1 MSTGLLEQR
10 VNYPNTQYEYGYG
23 KGGSV
28 DVNGNSRKEIDC
40 SHLLHLMLKD
50 AGYTIPYLSTSQLA
64 TETTHF
70 DTVALANV
78 QPGDIAL
85 WLGNGLY
92 HTGVVESFGVM
103 RDRGE
108 FFGSQSSTGPKST
121 RFGKGAPFWP
131 MPHKYLRPKS
141 EFRTGAQ
148 SDSAASAPVAESP
161 KAEVKPTLNFEY
173 PIRNSGGQQ
182 FTDAEDLF
190 ALLEKESSGH
200 YLLGKHGFWHG
211 GIHFSET
218 SAPQCVRQQPVRC
231 IADGEVVAYR
241 LNKDYLQS
249 TYSGSAQCSNLR
261 YSTSFCLVRHTYYS
275 PPNTASGANK
285 DKQNSLVFY
294 SLYMHLLPYDRYAP
308 EEEKAPPRVKVVAGD
323 WPARNVPMDEP
334 NSEVLGMI
342 PNGTEFMILEERNSA
357 DGKYR
362 FSKGRIA
369 KGKVASKKEGDEVW
383 FVSQENGQ
391 PIKNSAGKQRLQEVP
406 PQERQRPGYWQGK
419 VRATVTT
426 AGGVKVRRAPTGNK
440 GGPQVAPNQV
450 LCPGSVVEFQSDKVL
465 WLQLENGKNYP
476 MAECTFVPGQGGL
489 KGEGTLPATFWIC
502 VEDTGKGKMVNRD
515 AIIPDRFDSVV
526 TLKTAIKAGDPV
538 GYMGLYETP
547 TASGGRNGKHQIH
560 IEVFTGDA
568 QLQAFLDNQA
578 KLEDGRKY
586 LRLPANTELAD
597 RSVLEAKQSLLPA
610 KGHKL
615 QHEHVVSLDKSPIA
629 KDSKGQEW
637 YQVTVLENRQS
648 ITGLV
653 KKTTNS
659 SSDLE
664 VICQYDLK
672 KLGFRIVEEQN
683 RNSDGFLDKENIP
696 AFFKELYNEID
707 GLGDGNGE
715 VNPQELATALRDP
728 GLRERWSRL
737 VAFHPSEW
745 KEKSSAAKWSRLD
758 ELLKKNPELLR
769 HEKERID
776 ELTFLDE
783 IGELQGSPAI
793 YHFHPIA
800 FISGVRRASPILKGN
815 LTKREFVR
823 LVHDAALR
831 EEQRSGV
838 PAGITTAQAILETGY
853 GRAVPSD
860 IETGEYSYNLF
871 GIKAHGH
878 PDYVSVWTHEEVNG
892 ARVKIIDKFRSYE
905 SFEESIR
912 GRTEFFKKNQRYKE
926 LLGSNDSFLWAD
938 KLQEKGYATDS
949 KYANKLK
956 EIIKQWDL

>member
-1 MSTGLLEQR
+1 M
-10 VNYPNTQYEYGYG
+10 
-23 KGGSV
+23 
-28 DVNGNSRKEIDC
+28 GNN
-40 SHLLHLMLKD
+40 L
-50 AGYTIPYLSTSQLA
+50 
-64 TETTHF
+64 
-70 DTVALANV
+70 N
-78 QPGDIAL
+78 
-85 WLGNGLY
+85 
-92 HTGVVESFGVM
+92 HTGVVESVGVM

-108 FFGSQSSTGPKST
+108 FFGSQSSTGPKSA

-131 MPHKYLRPKS
+131 MPHQYLRPKL

-148 SDSAASAPVAESP
+148 SGPEASAPEAESP
-161 KAEVKPTLNFEY
+161 KAGVKPTLNFEY
-173 PIRNSGGQQ
+173 PIRKGSGQQ
-182 FTDAEDLF
+182 FTDSEELF

-200 YLLGKHGFWHG
+200 YLLGNHGFWHG

-249 TYSGSAQCSNLR
+249 TYSGNTQCSNLH

-275 PPNTASGANK
+275 PPNTTNGANK
-285 DKQNSLVFY
+285 NKQNSLVFY

-342 PNGTEFMILEERNSA
+342 PNGTEFTILEERNSA

-369 KGKVASKKEGDEVW
+369 KGKVASQKEGDEVW
-383 FVSQENGQ
+383 FARLENGQ

-426 AGGVKVRRAPTGNK
+426 AGGAKVRSAPTGDK

-450 LCPGSVVEFQSDKVL
+450 LCPGSVVEFQSNKVL
-465 WLQLENGKNYP
+465 WLRLEDGKNYP

-489 KGEGTLPATFWIC
+489 KGGGTLPATFWIC

-547 TASGGRNGKHQIH
+547 TASGGRNSRHQIH

-597 RSVLEAKQSLLPA
+597 HSVLEAKQSLLPA
-610 KGHKL
+610 KGYKL
-615 QHEHVVSLDKSPIA
+615 QHEHVVALDKSPIA

-653 KKTTNS
+653 KKPTSS

-683 RNSDGFLDKENIP
+683 SNSDGFLDKDNTP
-696 AFFKELYNEID
+696 AFFKDLYNEID
-707 GLGDGNGE
+707 GLGDSNGE
-715 VNPQELATALRDP
+715 VSPQELATALRDP
-728 GLRERWSRL
+728 GLRERWRNF
-737 VAFHPSEW
+737 VALHPTEW
-745 KEKSSAAKWSRLD
+745 RAKSSDPKWQRLNTLLSSNQ
-758 ELLKKNPELLR
+758 ELLK
-769 HEKERID
+769 HEQDRID
-776 ELTFLDE
+776 NLVFWSEL
-783 IGELQGSPAI
+783 SPADLPNAT
-793 YHFHPIA
+793 YHFHPFA
-800 FISGVRRASPILKGN
+800 FIAKFMDKNTEDDSIYLARTI
-815 LTKREFVR
+815 
-823 LVHDAALR
+823 
-831 EEQRSGV
+831 
-838 PAGITTAQAILETGY
+838 Y
-853 GRAVPSD
+853 G
-860 IETGEYSYNLF
+860 E
-871 GIKAHGH
+871 
-878 PDYVSVWTHEEVNG
+878 
-892 ARVKIIDKFRSYE
+892 ARGQSYE
-905 SFEESIR
+905 SKVAVGWIIKNR
-912 GRTEFFKKNQRYKE
+912 LATGRWGDTYK
-926 LLGSNDSFLWAD
+926 SVVTAR
-938 KLQEKGYATDS
+938 LQFTCWNHNIDPQGYAAIHNPLGQAWEDCKRAARAVMSASDDTNPLPGAVNYYSPTAQSQLHAINPDTYPETPLFAIES
-949 KYANKLK
+949 KRVQNPTSVRNEDYRFYKN
-956 EIIKQWDL
+956 